1 MSEVAFEITD
11 ETFRSLVLESS
22 TPVVV
27 DFWAPWCAPCRKVA
41 PILDELATEYQ
52 GKISVGKINAD
63 DAANTKTV
71 GDAGISSI
79 PTINVYVGGKIVK
92 QIIGAK
98 AKPELLK
105 ELEDL
110 ITPPSPRLTGPK
122 GNQ

>member
-1 MSEVAFEITD
+1 MAEVAFEITD
-11 ETFRSLVLESS
+11 ETFNALVLESS

-52 GKISVGKINAD
+52 GKISVGKVNAD
-63 DAANTKTV
+63 DAANSKTV

-105 ELEDL
+105 ELEDF
-110 ITPPSPRLTGPK
+110 IK
-122 GNQ
+122 

>member
-1 MSEVAFEITD
+1 MSEAAFEITD
-11 ETFRSLVLESS
+11 DTFSSLVLESS

-63 DAANTKTV
+63 DAGTAKTV
-71 GDAGISSI
+71 GEAGISSI

-92 QIIGAK
+92 QIMGAK

-105 ELEDL
+105 ELEDF
-110 ITPPSPRLTGPK
+110 IK
-122 GNQ
+122 